1 MTSFTSAVLG
11 EIHTPVN
18 ILKEFLQFFNRRQ
31 KCKAAILSWL
41 DGKHYYEQEWVRITF
56 EELADIL
63 GYCRETI
70 SKHLTELVAD
80 KFVEKRR
87 ANRFPKDTAY
97 KYRLNLGWLNLGFDE
112 VVLDYASKLL
122 GFAKYQHLLPK
133 LLFRCE
139 KIDISVPKN
148 SRIDANNL
156 ATYRNTLKPFKNNN
170 TAVGEVKDEGVEQSL
185 YEPAHQTPEAE
196 QPQTTHFVD
205 EIEEDDSTGEI
216 DPHEDEFSGTEVV
229 SEAVASLRASVVS
242 STYKPSKHEIAEVC
256 TELRRLRINP
266 EPCLGVVKKYWANVA
281 GAIARVKEGIHEGWC
296 DNPTGLFIN
305 SCRSGAK
312 GKNTVTSDVSA
323 WFEWARKQRIAIAMS
338 GGFVY
343 TPSGEAVEVLSM
355 MRRFPLELK
364 E

>member
-11 EIHTPVN
+11 QIHTPVN

-41 DGKHYYEQEWVRITF
+41 DGKHYYGQEWVRITF

-70 SKHLTELVAD
+70 SRHLTELVAD
-80 KFVEKRR
+80 KFVEKLR

-97 KYRLNLGWLNLGFDE
+97 KYRLNLGWLNLEFDE
-112 VVLDYASKLL
+112 VVLGYASKLL
-122 GFAKYQHLLPK
+122 GFAQYQHLLPK
-133 LLFRCE
+133 VLFRCE

-156 ATYRNTLKPFKNNN
+156 ATYRNTLKPLKNNN
-170 TAVGEVKDEGVEQSL
+170 TAVGEKKDEEVKQSL
-185 YEPAHQTPEAE
+185 YEPVCQAPKPE
-196 QPQTTHFVD
+196 QPQITHFVD
-205 EIEEDDSTGEI
+205 EIEQDNSTSEI
-216 DPHEDEFSGTEVV
+216 DPHEDPFSEPEVEV
-229 SEAVASLRASVVS
+229 DS

-266 EPCLGVVKKYWANVA
+266 EPCLGVVKKYWVNVP
-281 GAIARVKEGIHEGWC
+281 GAIARVKEAIHEGWC

-305 SCRSGAK
+305 SCKSGAK
-312 GKNTVTSDVSA
+312 SKNVVTSDVSD
-323 WFEWARKQRIAIAMS
+323 WFEWARKQRIALAMS
-338 GGFVY
+338 GGVVY
-343 TPSGEAVEVLSM
+343 TPSGDAVEVQEM
-355 MRRFPLELK
+355 MRRFPDELK

>member
-1 MTSFTSAVLG
+1 MNSFTSAALG
-11 EIHTPVN
+11 QIHTPIN

-41 DGKHYYEQEWVRITF
+41 DGKHYYGQEWVRITF

-97 KYRLNLGWLNLGFDE
+97 KYRLNLGWLNLEFDE
-112 VVLDYASKLL
+112 VVLGYASKLL
-122 GFAKYQHLLPK
+122 GLQECQHLLPK
-133 LLFRCE
+133 VLFRCE

-148 SRIDANNL
+148 SRIDANNP
-156 ATYRNTLKPFKNNN
+156 ATYRNILKPFKNNN
-170 TAVGEVKDEGVEQSL
+170 TAVGEVKDEEVEESE
-185 YEPAHQTPEAE
+185 YEPVRQVREPE
-196 QPQTTHFVD
+196 QPQNSHFVD
-205 EIEEDDSTGEI
+205 EQEQDDSADEI
-216 DPHEDEFSGTEVV
+216 DPHEDQFSQSEVEV
-229 SEAVASLRASVVS
+229 GS
-242 STYKPSKHEIAEVC
+242 STYKPSKGEISEVC

-266 EPCLGVVKKYWANVA
+266 EPCLGVVKKYWANLP

-305 SCRSGAK
+305 SCKSGSK
-312 GKNTVTSDVSA
+312 GKNVVTSDVSA
-323 WFEWARKQRIAIAMS
+323 WFNWAYEKRIVVAMS
-338 GGFVY
+338 GGSIAY
-343 TPSGEAVEVLSM
+343 TPDGKTVDLLQM
-355 MRRFPLELK
+355 MQCYPCPECS
-364 E
+364 